1 MKDFYDEDEIRN
13 VYYPEMVEL
22 IKAESGAKR
31 VVVFDH
37 TLRTADDE
45 LREAKKIREVVRRAH
60 NDYTE
65 WSGPQRVRD
74 ILPDEA
80 EDLLTRRFAII
91 QVWRPIRHPV
101 ETFPLAIC
109 DARSVAFEDFI
120 ISERLYQ
127 DRKGQTYACAYNPKH
142 HWYWFPRMRR
152 EEALVFKVYDS
163 QKEGV
168 ARWTAHTAF
177 EDPTTPPNARPR
189 ESIEIRTLAFFYGD
203 SSPRLGIAHATVAT
217 AIDCDVHPAVPN
229 LKALLPHFDEYWRNS
244 IVERGIPGFE
254 TNSYPPKVPISVR
267 QDWSGNERQR
277 RDRRDGSC
285 PRRCS
290 TGSARGTAILNCLY
304 GAHLPYSEDM
314 GVAVARA
321 VNNYI
326 AKEWL
331 DRDPRLRASIVMPTQ
346 NIEYA
351 VDEVERVAPDKRFV
365 QIQLVTNAG
374 DAARAPALVAAVR
387 RRREARPADRHPSG
401 LRLPAVDDLAR
412 LADLLR
418 RGLRGLRAGVPVAA
432 RQPDLRGRLRQIP
445 QAQGGAAGIGRHL
458 AARLPVAAVEILAR
472 RALGGAL
479 GGPAAEGDRARPC
492 AADNPAVRRPG

>member
-1 MKDFYDEDEIRN
+1 MI
-13 VYYPEMVEL
+13 EL

-120 ISERLYQ
+120 ISERLYPG
-127 DRKGQTYACAYNPKH
+127 RKGQTYACAYNPKH

-177 EDPTTPPNARPR
+177 EDPDHAAQRAPAREHRDPDAGVFLTGTPCPHCRHRLRRPSGGA
-189 ESIEIRTLAFFYGD
+189 ESRGAAAALRRLLAQ
-203 SSPRLGIAHATVAT
+203 LA
-217 AIDCDVHPAVPN
+217 
-229 LKALLPHFDEYWRNS
+229 S
-244 IVERGIPGFE
+244 IERGIPGFE
-254 TNSYPPKVPISVR
+254 TNSYPPRAPLSVR
-267 QDWSGNERQR
+267 QDWRGKNGGAATDVAQLTAQVLDRLGAAHGHPQLPLRRAAALQR
-277 RDRRDGSC
+277 GHGRRG
-285 PRRCS
+285 R
-290 TGSARGTAILNCLY
+290 ARGQRLHRQ
-304 GAHLPYSEDM
+304 GM
-314 GVAVARA
+314 ARPRSA
-321 VNNYI
+321 
-326 AKEWL
+326 AARL
-331 DRDPRLRASIVMPTQ
+331 HRDPDPEHRIRRRRGRARRPGQALRADQ
-346 NIEYA
+346 A
-351 VDEVERVAPDKRFV
+351 RHH
-365 QIQLVTNAG
+365 AG

-387 RRREARPADRHPSG
+387 RGGEARPADRHPS
-401 LRLPAVDDLAR
+401 
-412 LADLLR
+412 
-418 RGLRGLRAGVPVAA
+418 
-432 RQPDLRGRLRQIP
+432 
-445 QAQGGAAGIGRHL
+445 
-458 AARLPVAAVEILAR
+458 
-472 RALGGAL
+472 
-479 GGPAAEGDRARPC
+479 RARPTGS
-492 AADNPAVRRPG
+492 R